1 MPRKKNAI
9 ISVFDKTN
17 LGDVAK
23 FLIEKKFNIY
33 STGGSSQHLKKLK
46 IPHIEISNYTKQK
59 EILGGRVKTLHPK
72 IFGGLLGTNS
82 NSHQKELK
90 KEKIINF
97 DVLIINLYPFKDTVR
112 NTKKKDKIIE
122 MIDIGGH
129 SLIRAAV
136 KNYKKTL
143 PIVDPRDYKNFIK
156 NFPLT
161 EISRKKYAI
170 KAIQQITEYDISI
183 SNWFQGIQTE
193 EYPLRYGEN
202 PQQKAIA
209 LINNNSFIQVSGQKK
224 LSYNNLLDLDAAIN
238 IAYASKTNENICT
251 IVKHNI
257 PCGGAIKNTQK
268 ESYIKALT
276 GDPVSAFGGIVA
288 FNKKLTIDTA
298 KLLVKN
304 FYEVIAAP
312 NFEKEA
318 LIILKAKSNL
328 RVLKVKKTNYKVE
341 RRSIFAGA
349 LIQNKNNKVSSI
361 KEINGVSRL
370 KKNRVDFF
378 INVLKY
384 IKSNSIALFDQDSLI
399 SQSGGQTSRID
410 ALHNCFYKMGLRHA
424 KKKIKK
430 LFLFSDAFFPFT
442 DSLEFIKK
450 QKFQIDIY
458 APMGSQ
464 NDSKIIDY
472 VKRNNLNYFKIND
485 RHFKH

>member
-1 MPRKKNAI
+1 MSRKKNAI

-17 LGDVAK
+17 LGDIAN
-23 FLIEKKFNIY
+23 FLIKKNFTIY
-33 STGGSSQHLKKLK
+33 STGGSSQYLKKLK
-46 IPHIEISNYTKQK
+46 IPHVEISNYTKQK

-72 IFGGLLGTNS
+72 IFGGLLGTDS
-82 NSHQKELK
+82 SSHQKEMK

-97 DVLIINLYPFKDTVR
+97 DVLIINLYPFADTVK
-112 NTKKKDKIIE
+112 NTKNSDKIIE

-136 KNYKKTL
+136 KNYKKTI
-143 PIVDPRDYKNFIK
+143 PIVSPMDYQNFIK
-156 NFPLT
+156 NYPQT
-161 EISRKKYAI
+161 EISKKKYAV
-170 KAIQQITEYDISI
+170 KAIQQITEYDVSI

-193 EYPLRYGEN
+193 EYSLRYGEN
-202 PQQKAIA
+202 PHQKAIA
-209 LINNNSFIQVSGQKK
+209 LINNKSFTQVSGQKK

-238 IAYASKTNENICT
+238 IAYGSKTNENICT
-251 IVKHNI
+251 IIKHNI
-257 PCGGAIKNTQK
+257 PCGGAIKKTQK
-268 ESYIKALT
+268 ESYKKALT
-276 GDPVSAFGGIVA
+276 GDPLSAFGGIVA
-288 FNKKLTIDTA
+288 FNKKLSANTA

-312 NFEKEA
+312 DFEKEA

-328 RVLKVKKTNYKVE
+328 RVLKVKKFNDKVE
-341 RRSIFAGA
+341 QRSIFAGA
-349 LIQNKNNKVSSI
+349 LIQDTNKKISSI
-361 KEINGVSRL
+361 KAINGVDKL
-370 KKNRVDFF
+370 KKDRVDFF
-378 INVLKY
+378 INILKY

-399 SQSGGQTSRID
+399 SQSGGQTSRVD
-410 ALHNCFYKMGLRHA
+410 ALHNCFHKLKLRHA
-424 KKKIKK
+424 KKINKK

-450 QKFQIDIY
+450 QKLKIDIY

-472 VKRNNLNYFKIND
+472 VKRNNLNYFKISD